1 MKTRLAGLTLA
12 TVAALGAAGPAFAGG
27 DVIYTGVKDPYAA
40 AVPVPAPAPIPIYE
54 PEYYVRFDVGAAWLS
69 DGTIEEYGSALD
81 VKDPEAVETIEYG
94 SIGAG
99 RYLTPSIRVELQ
111 VDLATKAEISNPGAS
126 IYTSTRQA
134 SGPTYD
140 VLDISTGVT
149 TTYNTFDTKFYDVT
163 RTEDIDY
170 EQDVGLI
177 NLYYDFRNGTRFTPY
192 VGAGVGVSYR
202 TLTRKVQ
209 ESAVCSDTVN
219 SNPGVDVTYPTPFCT
234 NSTDLPNEYETSAQ
248 YSKNRWDIVASL
260 SAGLAYQV
268 TDSIIWDTGYRYLW
282 QNGGL
287 SLTTDTVSGTSTVEV
302 KDIGQHQL
310 RTGIRLNLN

>member
-1 MKTRLAGLTLA
+1 L
-12 TVAALGAAGPAFAGG
+12 AGG

-69 DGTIEEYGSALD
+69 DGTIDEDGSALEMR
-81 VKDPEAVETIEYG
+81 DPEKVETFEFG

-99 RYLTPSIRVELQ
+99 RYITPSIRVELQ
-111 VDLATKAEISNPGAS
+111 VDLATKGDISYSNS
-126 IYTSTRQA
+126 SVYTSTRQA

-140 VLDISTGVT
+140 VVDPISGVT
-149 TTYNTFDTKFYDVT
+149 TIYNTIDTKFYDVT
-163 RTEDIDY
+163 RTEDVEY
-170 EQDVGLI
+170 EQDLGLI
-177 NLYYDFRNGTRFTPY
+177 NVYYDFRNSTRFTPY

-202 TLTRKVQ
+202 TLTRKAQ
-209 ESAVCSDTVN
+209 ETAVCTDTDNSDPSVN
-219 SNPGVDVTYPTPFCT
+219 ILYPTPYCA
-234 NSTDLPNEYETSAQ
+234 NSPDLPNEYETTSEQ
-248 YSKNRWDIVASL
+248 SKNRWDVVASL
-260 SAGLAYQV
+260 SAGVAFQV

-287 SLTTDTVSGTSTVEV
+287 SLTTNSVAGTSTVEV

-310 RTGIRLNLN
+310 RTGIRFNLN